1 MSEHFHGRLSDFNHA
16 KVMRHAEEL
25 ASGAGIQLP
34 GLGERVFE
42 GRPIH
47 ISDDLVALREEARAF
62 ARWDVGGWR
71 LNHLIGKLIA
81 FQQELYADVDG
92 DPATAGGEAGAPAWL
107 RVGAAVEVAMDEA
120 ELRGSRFTA
129 TVVAVDAERA
139 EVEYDELFEDE
150 AGTAKLREWQRFA
163 VVRPPPPVLSGF
175 MHKLRP
181 GTMCELWH
189 DGGWWEVAVIDRKK
203 GAGGGLALEVES
215 PLYNEVKQEKAGS
228 EVLRPRWALVPRR
241 KGEGEA
247 EAEGDASVDWLAMA
261 PFGFK
266 LPWGTT
272 AHERRGPADLP
283 IGALSAERAAALEA
297 RAAAKAEK
305 AAAAAAAA
313 EAKAA
318 AKAEKAAEKAAE
330 AEAKAAAKEEKASA
344 RAAAQAEAEAAK
356 AERAAA
362 ALPWRCV
369 LAMRAGKKSRDD
381 IVAFLQAD
389 GQPTAD
395 RGHIVTV
402 LGKEPKMPEPA
413 GRRAARRTSSR
424 STASRT
430 RRLPTASRR
439 RRRRRRRRSGRR
451 PRSSSRVPAS
461 PAAAKPAAAK
471 KAPAKELGGAK
482 KRPRPAAGAMKA

>member
-71 LNHLIGKLIA
+71 LNHPIGKLIA

-203 GAGGGLALEVES
+203 GSGGGLALEVES

-247 EAEGDASVDWLAMA
+247 EGEDDASVDWLAMA
-261 PFGFK
+261 PFGS

-272 AHERRGPADLP
+272 AHELGPADPP
-283 IGALSAERAAALEA
+283 IGARPPSGRRAVAMELHVLAL
-297 RAAAKAEK
+297 
-305 AAAAAAAA
+305 AAAAPEGGGQGREGGALRADHQQVR
-313 EAKAA
+313 
-318 AKAEKAAEKAAE
+318 
-330 AEAKAAAKEEKASA
+330 A
-344 RAAAQAEAEAAK
+344 RRKSGCRRRRAGGGRVPRRVKVDHLGHQFRAAQAAVVADDQRLGCAVGPVGHTDGRG
-356 AERAAA
+356 ERPADAD
-362 ALPWRCV
+362 
-369 LAMRAGKKSRDD
+369 AGAPLRSAR
-381 IVAFLQAD
+381 VQAH
-389 GQPTAD
+389 GAHQLGG
-395 RGHIVTV
+395 RG
-402 LGKEPKMPEPA
+402 G
-413 GRRAARRTSSR
+413 S
-424 STASRT
+424 STA
-430 RRLPTASRR
+430 
-439 RRRRRRRRSGRR
+439 
-451 PRSSSRVPAS
+451 
-461 PAAAKPAAAK
+461 
-471 KAPAKELGGAK
+471 
-482 KRPRPAAGAMKA
+482 